1 MVPARSDIPYY
12 WATLGTSRRVP
23 SAFDIDKR
31 QGACCQR
38 IEMQGIDYLAVLM
51 GPCHLG
57 RQPASCLHALHDF
70 LAILSTW
77 DIGRFHGH
85 RATVRQRQ
93 CDVTLTK
100 FRPRSAGPRTSTSD
114 RKPELPRIH
123 ILKEYRKLPGMNSNT
138 DCCKKFVRLGKRS
151 AAICASSRLR
161 CSSQNSLME
170 RSPLRLSRC
179 HRFLDLAGCR
189 RMC

>member
-1 MVPARSDIPYY
+1 MPS
-12 WATLGTSRRVP
+12 TSRRMP
-23 SAFDIDKR
+23 SAFESDKR
-31 QGACCQR
+31 QGAGWHR
-38 IEMQGIDYLAVLM
+38 IAMQGIDYPVVLM

-57 RQPASCLHALHDF
+57 RQPACTYCIIFSRCWDF
-70 LAILSTW
+70 
-77 DIGRFHGH
+77 GRFHGH

-93 CDVTLTK
+93 CDVTPIK

-138 DCCKKFVRLGKRS
+138 DRCKEFVRLGKRS
-151 AAICASSRLR
+151 AAICASSRLC
-161 CSSQNSLME
+161 CSSRNSPLE
-170 RSPLRLSRC
+170 RFPLRLSRC

-189 RMC
+189 RMR